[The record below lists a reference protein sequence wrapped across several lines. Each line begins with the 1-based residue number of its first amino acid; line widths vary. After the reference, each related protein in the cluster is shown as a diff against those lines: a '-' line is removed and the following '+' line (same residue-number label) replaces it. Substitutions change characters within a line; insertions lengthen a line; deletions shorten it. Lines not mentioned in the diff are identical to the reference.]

1 MIDEGP
7 ILVRWNGLSKT
18 NDLPLKT
25 KRNGLERAVKSQWY
39 AGLVLWNT
47 ALLLRVR
54 LSAYCVEDE
63 DN

>member
-18 NDLPLKT
+18 NDLSLKT
-25 KRNGLERAVKSQWY
+25 KRNGPERAVKSQWY
-39 AGLVLWNT
+39 AGLVLWNI